1 MLKRS
6 VVICWFEIQSC
17 LCLYV
22 IFQMKPMDTLLDFL
36 DSQFTYRT
44 KPTKMK
50 VHYVLRTTITLEPQY
65 PTQSTYLAV
74 TMEDTSSTTTT
85 ELILPTLM
93 GILSLPTTSSVKWKC
108 MVSICM
114 LCKAWHLSKV
124 FNFSLFGFIFRFHY

>member
-1 MLKRS
+1 
-6 VVICWFEIQSC
+6 
-17 LCLYV
+17 
-22 IFQMKPMDTLLDFL
+22 MKPMDTLLDFL

-85 ELILPTLM
+85 ELTPPTLM
-93 GILSLPTTSSVKWKC
+93 GILTLPTTSSVKWKC
-108 MVSICM
+108 MVSTCM
-114 LCKAWHLSKV
+114 LCKA
-124 FNFSLFGFIFRFHY
+124 